1 MFVKFLYL
9 KQSCKFFPD
18 IDFTKHATVGT
29 DTGQGDDDDDHGA
42 EDDDDDHGAEDD
54 DDDHG
59 AEGNIAN
66 IANIKHLICE
76 AQFKYSL
83 RPNKYSHKNLVDICN
98 E

>member
-29 DTGQGDDDDDHGA
+29 DTGQGDDDDDHSV
-42 EDDDDDHGAEDD
+42 EDDDDDHR
-54 DDDHG
+54 